1 MKPYAQSGILYTGTK
16 RVFFMTESV
25 QRTAIVP
32 AERAGSRLDQT
43 LAILFPEFSR
53 SRLQQWVRAEQV
65 LVDGEVMRPRDKLVG
80 GERVELNATLDEQVS
95 VKPQAIALHV
105 VYEDEQLLVI
115 DKPAGL
121 VVHPGAGN
129 AEGTLQNA
137 LLHHAPSLAGIPRS
151 GIVHRLDK
159 ETSGL
164 LVVAKTLQAHHALVE
179 QLQARTVRRE
189 YLALVNGTF
198 TAGGR
203 IEAGIARHPRD
214 RVRMRVDERGR
225 EAITHYR
232 IAKRFQAHTL
242 LRVALETGRTHQI
255 RVHMAHIG
263 HPLVGDPLYGG
274 RMLLPKGATD
284 EMRHA
289 LRSFRRQALHAACL
303 GLAHPETGKEV
314 GWEASLPQD
323 MNELLELL
331 ERESP
336 WRGYDSTR

>member
-1 MKPYAQSGILYTGTK
+1 MS
-16 RVFFMTESV
+16 ESV

-32 AERAGSRLDQT
+32 AESAGSRLDQA
-43 LAILFPEFSR
+43 LALLFPEFSR
-53 SRLQQWVRAEQV
+53 SRLQQWVKAGEV
-65 LVDGEVMRPRDKLVG
+65 LVDGQVLRPKDKLVG
-80 GERVELNATLDEQVS
+80 GESIQVNATIEEQADVQ
-95 VKPQAIALHV
+95 PQAIALNV
-105 VYEDEQLLVI
+105 VHEDDQLLVI

-137 LLHHAPSLAGIPRS
+137 LLHHAPSLAGVPRS

-164 LVVAKTLQAHHALVE
+164 LVIAKTLQAHHALVE

-203 IEAGIARHPRD
+203 VETGIARHPRD
-214 RVRMRVDERGR
+214 RVRMWVDERGR

-232 IAKRFQAHTL
+232 ISRRFQAHTL
-242 LRVALETGRTHQI
+242 LLVALETGRTHQI
-255 RVHMAHIG
+255 RVHMAHIN

-274 RMLLPKGATD
+274 RMLLPKGATE
-284 EMRHA
+284 EMRKA
-289 LRSFRRQALHAACL
+289 LRSFRRQALHAARL
-303 GLAHPETGKEV
+303 GLVHPGTGEDV
-314 GWEASLPQD
+314 SWEAPLPND
-323 MNELLELL
+323 MSGLLELL
-331 ERESP
+331 EQEAP
-336 WRGYDSTR
+336 WRGYDSAR